1 MESSRSKP
9 KNLWRKPF
17 VFVNYC
23 AEWNC
28 SFLINVCLLF
38 IWNTGERNIKEAIKK
53 LERLPQ
59 RNGDW
64 KKKLMLYSIWKEKQ
78 IQKDKASRT
87 KEKEKLRIFKRN
99 PGSGIFLK
107 YVLKEIE
114 GKEKKGYKESTKKL
128 RKISCLFCFFYSSHE
143 KSCVCF

>member
-1 MESSRSKP
+1 
-9 KNLWRKPF
+9 
-17 VFVNYC
+17 
-23 AEWNC
+23 
-28 SFLINVCLLF
+28 
-38 IWNTGERNIKEAIKK
+38 
-53 LERLPQ
+53 
-59 RNGDW
+59 
-64 KKKLMLYSIWKEKQ
+64 MLYSIWKEKQ

-128 RKISCLFCFFYSSHE
+128 RKICD
-143 KSCVCF
+143 